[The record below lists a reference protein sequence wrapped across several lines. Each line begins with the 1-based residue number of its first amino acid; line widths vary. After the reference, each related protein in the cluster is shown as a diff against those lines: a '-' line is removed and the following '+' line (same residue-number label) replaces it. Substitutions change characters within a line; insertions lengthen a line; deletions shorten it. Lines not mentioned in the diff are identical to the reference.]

1 MKVRE
6 VTVDGQ
12 QRFLFWCPGCK
23 THMWFEL
30 KRWTWNGDKEKPTV
44 SPSILFRSGDA
55 TGATCCHLFLTDGNL
70 RFLTDCTHSLAG
82 QTVPL
87 EDVAW

>member
-1 MKVRE
+1 MKVQE
-6 VTVDGQ
+6 TTIDGQ

-30 KRWTWNGDKEKPTV
+30 KRWTWNGDTEKPTV
-44 SPSILFRSGDA
+44 NPSILFNPGQDQ
-55 TGATCCHLFLTDGNL
+55 CCHLYVTDGAL
-70 RFLTDCTHSLAG
+70 HFLGDCTHSLAG

-87 EDVAW
+87 EDIEWR